1 MAKPLAWRDLIPGAA
16 VLGVIVIST
25 GATLKY
31 AQIGRLRGDT
41 VRFYTAFPDARNV
54 MGGTDVWIN
63 GRKVGRVEAVRFAAL
78 DADTSRRVVIELE
91 ILAKYRDQ
99 VRENSSARLRTGAR
113 VMGSTVVYVTAGTS
127 DARKLVAGDTIPGLS
142 GGDFQTMASG
152 FGVASK
158 EFPEIVANV
167 KVLSS
172 SLTSTRGTLGALT
185 TLDAPKRF
193 EALVA
198 KASRFGA
205 RATSANG
212 SLGFL
217 TGRSVVIER
226 AKAATAQADSLRA
239 LLGSDRTSLGRFRR
253 DSTLLANAR
262 AVRDELS
269 ITRALI
275 VAQTGV
281 VARMGQDS
289 IIAVQAAERERLMT
303 ELISDLKRRPF
314 RYLAF

>member
-1 MAKPLAWRDLIPGAA
+1 MPKPLAWRDLIPGAA
-16 VLGVIVIST
+16 VLGVIAIST

-31 AQIGRLRGDT
+31 AQIGQLRGDT

-54 MGGTDVWIN
+54 MGGTEVWIN
-63 GRKVGRVEAVRFAAL
+63 GRKVGRVESVRFAPL

-91 ILAKYRDQ
+91 VLAKYRDQ
-99 VRENSSARLRTGAR
+99 VRENSSARLATGAR
-113 VMGSTVVYVTAGTS
+113 VMGATVVYVSAGTS
-127 DARKLVAGDTIPGLS
+127 DARKLAAGDTIPGMS
-142 GGDFQTMASG
+142 GGDFQTLASG

-158 EFPEIVANV
+158 QFPEIVANV

-172 SLTSTRGTLGALT
+172 SLRSTRGTLGAFT

-198 KASRFGA
+198 NASRFGA
-205 RATSANG
+205 RATSADG
-212 SLGFL
+212 SLGLL
-217 TGRSVVIER
+217 TGRAVVVQR

-239 LLGSDRTSLGRFRR
+239 LLVSDRTSFGRFRR
-253 DSTLLANAR
+253 DSTVLTTVT

-275 VAQTGV
+275 AAQTGTL
-281 VARMGQDS
+281 ARVGQDS
-289 IIAVQAAERERLMT
+289 IIAVQAAEREKLMT

-314 RYLAF
+314 RYIAF